1 MINQLTTLC
10 PLTTRRGIEGDR
22 RTRLTDEMESIKDE
36 INDQLLWPMKAD
48 GGDDR
53 YYPRSEE

>member
-1 MINQLTTLC
+1 MINQ
-10 PLTTRRGIEGDR
+10 PFFEEER
-22 RTRLTDEMESIKDE
+22 RTRLTDETESIKDE
-36 INDQLLWPMKAD
+36 IDNQLLWPMKAD

>member
-1 MINQLTTLC
+1 MINQ
-10 PLTTRRGIEGDR
+10 PFSESER
-22 RTRLTDEMESIKDE
+22 RTRLTDEMKSIKDE

-53 YYPRSEE
+53 YHPRSEE